1 MTATP
6 ARKARHAET
15 VGEATVE
22 FAADVVAGL
31 KARQKRIPSKYLYD
45 TAGSLLFEEITQ
57 LPEYYPTRVE
67 RGILTE
73 NAEAIASLL
82 PAGSAL
88 VEFGNGS
95 SAKTRIVLGAA
106 TELSAY
112 VPVDIA
118 AEFLEEQAET
128 LRDEYPSLD
137 VLPVAADFTRAFDL
151 PASLRTMQRIG
162 FFPGSTIGNFDPPDA
177 AGFLRHAGQSLG
189 RGAVMVVGVDLIK
202 NEAVLHAAYNDAAD
216 VTARFNLNLLARI
229 NRELDG
235 DFDLDSFEHRA
246 FFDRSNSRIEMH
258 LVSRAAQ
265 HVSIDGHSFDF
276 AEGETIHTENSYK
289 YTVESFRA
297 LAREAGWRP
306 MTVWTDSDG
315 WFSIH
320 VLANEADTANQPGPR
335 RL

>member
-1 MTATP
+1 MIATT
-6 ARKARHAET
+6 ARKARPAATED
-15 VGEATVE
+15 EAALE
-22 FAADVVAGL
+22 FVTDVVAGL
-31 KARQKRIPSKYLYD
+31 EAKPKRIPSKYFYD

-73 NAEAIASLL
+73 NAEAIAALL

-95 SAKTRIVLGAA
+95 SAKTRIVLRAA
-106 TELSAY
+106 SELSAY

-128 LRDEYPSLD
+128 LRHEFPSLN

-151 PASLRTMQRIG
+151 PASLRTVPRIG
-162 FFPGSTIGNFDPPDA
+162 FFPGSTIGNFEPPDA
-177 AGFLRHAGQSLG
+177 AGFLRLAGRSLG
-189 RGAVMVVGVDLIK
+189 AGAVMVIGVDLIK
-202 NEAVLHAAYNDAAD
+202 NEAALHAAYNDAAD

-246 FFDRSNSRIEMH
+246 FFDHECSRIEMH

-265 HVSIDGHSFDF
+265 RVSIDGHSFDF

-297 LAREAGWRP
+297 LAREAGWQP
-306 MTVWTDSDG
+306 IKVWTDSDG
-315 WFSIH
+315 WFSLH
-320 VLANEADTANQPGPR
+320 VLVNETANPSAS
-335 RL
+335 

>member
-1 MTATP
+1 MKAIP
-6 ARKARHAET
+6 ARSVRPAEME
-15 VGEATVE
+15 GGATFD

-31 KARQKRIPSKYLYD
+31 QATPKRIPSKYFYD

-73 NAEAIASLL
+73 NAEAIAKLL
-82 PAGSAL
+82 PAGRAL
-88 VEFGNGS
+88 IEFGNGS
-95 SAKTRIVLGAA
+95 SAKTRIVLRAA
-106 TELSAY
+106 RELSAY

-118 AEFLEEQAET
+118 AEFLEEQAKT
-128 LRDEYPSLD
+128 LRLEFPSLN

-151 PASLRTMQRIG
+151 PASLRTMPRVG

-177 AGFLRHAGQSLG
+177 AAFLHHSGLSLG
-189 RGAVMVVGVDLIK
+189 TGAVMVIGVDLVK
-202 NEAVLHAAYNDAAD
+202 NEAVLHAAYNDAAG

-229 NRELDG
+229 NRELGG
-235 DFDLDSFEHRA
+235 DFDLGSFEHRA
-246 FFDRSNSRIEMH
+246 FFDRGHSRIEMH
-258 LVSRAAQ
+258 LVSRAVQ
-265 HVSIDGHSFDF
+265 RVSVDGCSFDF

-289 YTVESFRA
+289 YTVEAFQA

-306 MTVWTDSDG
+306 IRVWTDSDG

-320 VLANEADTANQPGPR
+320 VLANEADAANQPGPR